1 MKRALEPGSQE
12 SHDINVFFWGT
23 QCSSSGWWLTIL
35 KNMQVSWDDY
45 SQYMENKKYSKPPNR
60 QCSSSNNTSK
70 HIMTHHDTPYASG
83 HIMTDQ
89 ETS

>member
-1 MKRALEPGSQE
+1 MCFFGEHNVHHLVGGFNHLE
-12 SHDINVFFWGT
+12 
-23 QCSSSGWWLTIL
+23 
-35 KNMQVSWDDY
+35 NMQVSWDDY
-45 SQYMENKKYSKPPNR
+45 SQYMENKKCSKPPTR